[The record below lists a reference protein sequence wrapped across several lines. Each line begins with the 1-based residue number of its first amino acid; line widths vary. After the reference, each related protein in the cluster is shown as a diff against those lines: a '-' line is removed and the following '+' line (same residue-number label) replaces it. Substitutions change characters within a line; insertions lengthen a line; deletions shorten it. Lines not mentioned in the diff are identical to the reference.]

1 MYPTSSL
8 LGLEKTQI
16 VTTEG
21 WCWEE
26 ADFAVKCTFAFSVY
40 WSFHSC
46 AAYIIFR
53 LFLGRC
59 ADLHG
64 QSMWHYL
71 HHCVQPVLFLEFF
84 VGNFKFAEAY
94 EQNPLRGSQ
103 QSYSCFKILLW
114 LLNNSQRLW
123 SHLPWCFRVQYVFIL
138 LPHWVRKFPI
148 HWVWPHFVKWAMTW
162 FCGVKATQ

>member
-59 ADLHG
+59 AYLHG

-94 EQNPLRGSQ
+94 EQNPEEEVNSLIVVSRFYCDCWTTARDCSPTCLDVLGFSM
-103 QSYSCFKILLW
+103 SSSCFLIEFGSFQSIECDPTL
-114 LLNNSQRLW
+114 
-123 SHLPWCFRVQYVFIL
+123 
-138 LPHWVRKFPI
+138 
-148 HWVWPHFVKWAMTW
+148 
-162 FCGVKATQ
+162 